1 MINDISPMAFDI
13 TYRKTSPEG
22 LDFCLIYK
30 DNSVLCK
37 ISSEEI
43 DFPTVKYV
51 EELVPEAA
59 AHMRYLFKID
69 SVCFFTLPDLSP
81 DANSEFVYL
90 TKTELRT
97 VSPQWKAFAAVTG
110 MQIFTWYRSV
120 SFCGFCGEKTVHSET
135 ERAAVCRKCGT
146 TFYPKICPGVI
157 VGIKNKDK
165 LLLTKYSE
173 SHSPHRN
180 YSLVAGY
187 NEVGES
193 LEDTVRREVMEEV
206 GLKVKNIEYYKSQ
219 PWPFSES
226 LLVGFFCEL
235 DGDSDITLDKTELSL
250 AQWMSREEIPES
262 AENFAKSLT
271 GDMIRAFRKG
281 EIK

>member
-1 MINDISPMAFDI
+1 MAFDI
-13 TYRKTSPEG
+13 TYRKTSPEST
-22 LDFCLIYK
+22 DYCLIYK

-37 ISSEEI
+37 TSCGEI
-43 DFPTVKYV
+43 YFPTVK
-51 EELVPEAA
+51 EITELFPDTA

-69 SVCFFTLPDLSP
+69 AVCFFTYQDFSP
-81 DANSEFVYL
+81 EESGEFTYL
-90 TKTELRT
+90 TKTELRIAT
-97 VSPQWKAFAAVTG
+97 PQWKAFAAVTG
-110 MQIFTWYRSV
+110 MQIFNWYRSV
-120 SFCGFCGEKTVHSET
+120 SFCGFCGERTVHSET
-135 ERAAVCRKCGT
+135 ERAAVCMKCGT

-157 VGIKNKDK
+157 VGIKNEDK

-187 NEVGES
+187 NEVGET

-206 GLKVKNIEYYKSQ
+206 GLKVKNIRYYKSQ
-219 PWPFSES
+219 PWPFSDS

-235 DGDSDITLDKTELSL
+235 DGGCEITLDKTELSL
-250 AQWMSREEIPES
+250 AQWMSREDIPES
-262 AENFAKSLT
+262 AENYAKSLT